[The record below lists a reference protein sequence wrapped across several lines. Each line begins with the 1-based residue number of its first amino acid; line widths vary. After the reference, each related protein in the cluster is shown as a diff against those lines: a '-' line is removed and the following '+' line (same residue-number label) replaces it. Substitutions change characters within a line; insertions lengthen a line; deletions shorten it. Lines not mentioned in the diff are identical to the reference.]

1 MGQPKKEK
9 DTGKKK
15 RTQHLPGRRTS
26 QYTDEQVIE
35 VKALYQIYGSCRRV
49 AEMVDIP
56 EGTVYDWIS
65 AEWREDRTDPA
76 TKIRDYEQRLQATHK
91 RLVANSM
98 YLMSKAQQQ
107 ISDKLPEASAA
118 QAATIY
124 GILADKVRYATQDTG
139 LLGGSG
145 SASLHINLGSM
156 SSDDQA
162 ALISRVLER
171 HQAAQAAPAEEA
183 RVIDVETDA
192 DTDTGNTVMVDD
204 QQPEEQS
211 EDI

>member
-1 MGQPKKEK
+1 MAKRKDGKPPKP
-9 DTGKKK
+9 

-49 AEMVDIP
+49 AEMVGIP

-76 TKIRDYEQRLQATHK
+76 TKIRDYEQRLQAAHK
-91 RLVANSM
+91 RLVANSL

-139 LLGGSG
+139 LFSGSG

-171 HQAAQAAPAEEA
+171 HQAAQAPPADDQQ
-183 RVIDVETDA
+183 VIDVEPDTDA
-192 DTDTGNTVMVDD
+192 DSTDTVDG
-204 QQPEEQS
+204 QQS
-211 EDI
+211 EEHPEGI